1 MAAARVGAA
10 HARRARRRDALLA
23 LRAANFEAMGDG
35 AQPESIC
42 LRECEATRRAAG
54 RCPFDDGSPGELHAF
69 CAHQRRCVVC
79 DGGAFALCEPCNLAR
94 GDGEAVASLVE
105 ERQIDV
111 LFCDFDRTL
120 CTTKSGASPLQSKR
134 VTHSI
139 DADLAAAAALARRAY
154 VVTRNSHR
162 ADILLSR
169 RAGRRFDDVVVVQ
182 KKKSKATE
190 IAPRLAPG
198 ERGLFVD
205 DDVRVLRPEGRRRAR
220 PHEGAVRAR

>member
-1 MAAARVGAA
+1 M
-10 HARRARRRDALLA
+10 
-23 LRAANFEAMGDG
+23 LRATTKLNVLRAPLLRRSLSSSAD
-35 AQPESIC
+35 APV
-42 LRECEATRRAAG
+42 LREVRGAVGLLTLNRPKALNAL
-54 RCPFDDGSPGELHAF
+54 SPDL
-69 CAHQRRCVVC
+69 
-79 DGGAFALCEPCNLAR
+79 
-94 GDGEAVASLVE
+94 VASLVE

-111 LFCDFDRTL
+111 LFCDFARTL

-162 ADILLSR
+162 ADILTFL
-169 RAGRRFDDVVVVQ
+169 AAQGARFDDVVVVQ

-198 ERGLFVD
+198 ERGRFVD
-205 DDVRVLRPEGRRRAR
+205 DDVRECCDPKVAAVPGLTRVLYAR
-220 PHEGAVRAR
+220 GS

>member
-1 MAAARVGAA
+1 M
-10 HARRARRRDALLA
+10 
-23 LRAANFEAMGDG
+23 
-35 AQPESIC
+35 
-42 LRECEATRRAAG
+42 RRAAG

-69 CAHQRRCVVC
+69 CAHQRRCAVC

-105 ERQIDV
+105 ERQVDV

-134 VTHSI
+134 VTHSV
-139 DADLAAAAALARRAY
+139 DADLAAAAALAHRAY

-162 ADILLSR
+162 ADILAFLAAQSV
-169 RAGRRFDDVVVVQ
+169 RFDDVVVVQ

-205 DDVRVLRPEGRRRAR
+205 DDVRECCDPKVAAVPGLTRVLYAR
-220 PHEGAVRAR
+220 GSF